1 MKGRSRWQ
9 GDACVGEGEGV
20 AKEKHNVGDFNYV
33 EGGKIDFPILNGV
46 REDILVYILRGADE
60 VFLKMLVVT
69 WKKKVHWLAVFMS
82 ALITFHRLSC
92 N

>member
-9 GDACVGEGEGV
+9 GDTCAGEVEGV

-33 EGGKIDFPILNGV
+33 EGGKIGFPILNGV
-46 REDILVYILRGADE
+46 CEDILVYILWGVDE
-60 VFLKMLVVT
+60 VFWKMLVVT
-69 WKKKVHWLAVFMS
+69 WKKKVHLLAVFMR
-82 ALITFHRLSC
+82 ALITFHRPSS